1 MLRFEDLRVRDN
13 QNLDREFFNRRYRLI
28 AESLAELDAQLARIN
43 TATDN
48 LVSLGLVKVNEV
60 LVPVLA
66 TVQAA
71 SENGFLV
78 APSATPL
85 RLVVG
90 LQTTFEVEDTSA
102 RSLFAPTPYCLIS
115 REGGG
120 VEDWAVF
127 RVDSYDRE
135 TGGLAG
141 EIVAVNGTLGA
152 AVQADWTIS
161 ASAGL
166 APTIIEAAV
175 TVTNTLALAQEAA
188 QQAAQAAQTAE
199 DVLANGPVSSV
210 NGLSGPVAIGISDIP
225 TLTEQLASKAA
236 ATHGHTIAQVADLHA
251 TLDALEAAITANGA
265 VIASNQ
271 TAITAITQA
280 VADLGQALPAIDGGT
295 Y

>member
-1 MLRFEDLRVRDN
+1 
-13 QNLDREFFNRRYRLI
+13 
-28 AESLAELDAQLARIN
+28 
-43 TATDN
+43 
-48 LVSLGLVKVNEV
+48 GLVKVNEV

-280 VADLGQALPAIDGGT
+280 VADLGQAL
-295 Y
+295 

>member
-175 TVTNTLALAQEAA
+175 TVTNTL
-188 QQAAQAAQTAE
+188 
-199 DVLANGPVSSV
+199 GF
-210 NGLSGPVAIGISDIP
+210 I
-225 TLTEQLASKAA
+225 
-236 ATHGHTIAQVADLHA
+236 
-251 TLDALEAAITANGA
+251 
-265 VIASNQ
+265 
-271 TAITAITQA
+271 
-280 VADLGQALPAIDGGT
+280 
-295 Y
+295 